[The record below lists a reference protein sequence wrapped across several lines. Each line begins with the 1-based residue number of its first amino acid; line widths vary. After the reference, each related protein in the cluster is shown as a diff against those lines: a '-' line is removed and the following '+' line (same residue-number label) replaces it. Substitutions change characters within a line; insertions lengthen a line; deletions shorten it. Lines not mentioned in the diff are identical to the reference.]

1 MVAEKEKRQEK
12 RKKKKERRQRRDGS
26 SLSRTYIYILSI
38 YVYACTS
45 PLFGGNN
52 FTESGFSQD
61 LLYGLWSFDFGFRI
75 FVYFSFVWTPTTFF
89 VSLFLSFFLLLLSL
103 SLFLFLFL
111 PLSSFFFLF
120 LPLLGRSRL
129 RSWKT
134 KYQRH
139 ADTKRTTVVGRDDK
153 KAAEEYRAQTGK
165 SSGETKDR
173 VIEGYLSIRYIPAML
188 PTTMVGPDRTRVSIH
203 RHDTTRYD
211 TVRYDT
217 TRHDTTPRDSRL
229 QAAWLK
235 PIVEDCLKIAC
246 LCRLSVAVVCR
257 YINTRER
264 KGKEGKDSV
273 FRHSFRKHRSRAR
286 DSRQNRRKS
295 RESNNALSFC
305 LVDFRNCLETKHH
318 GTSLSGLLAEFF
330 SSRPRSEFHRIDCTY
345 NRRSNTDR
353 FYIFFVQLRKARRD
367 IRTLVAER
375 FTKIRRQKYTRREN
389 CLSIFSIEMKRRR
402 RTIAFEFQRENRH
415 AVSSRYRRA

>member
-1 MVAEKEKRQEK
+1 MRVRHHFSEETILQKAAFRKIYYMVFGLSTLAFVSSFISPLSGHLRL
-12 RKKKKERRQRRDGS
+12 
-26 SLSRTYIYILSI
+26 SLS
-38 YVYACTS
+38 
-45 PLFGGNN
+45 LF
-52 FTESGFSQD
+52 SS
-61 LLYGLWSFDFGFRI
+61 
-75 FVYFSFVWTPTTFF
+75 
-89 VSLFLSFFLLLLSL
+89 LSFFLLLLSL

-111 PLSSFFFLF
+111 PLSSFFFFYFCLY
-120 LPLLGRSRL
+120 LVVRL

-139 ADTKRTTVVGRDDK
+139 AYTKRTTVVGRDDNMTQ
-153 KAAEEYRAQTGK
+153 YRGQTGK
-165 SSGETKDR
+165 SNGETKHR
-173 VIEGYLSIRYIPAML
+173 VIEGYLSIRYIPTML
-188 PTTMVGPDRTRVSIH
+188 PTTMVGPDRTRVSKH

-211 TVRYDT
+211 TLRYDT
-217 TRHDTTPRDSRL
+217 TRHDTALRDSRL

-305 LVDFRNCLETKHH
+305 LVDLRNCLETKHH

-330 SSRPRSEFHRIDCTY
+330 SSRPPSHFIISTVRIIVVRTEIDFTFSSFSY
-345 NRRSNTDR
+345 AS
-353 FYIFFVQLRKARRD
+353 LRRD
-367 IRTLVAER
+367 IRTLVAKR
-375 FTKIRRQKYTRREN
+375 FTKIRRQNTRVARIASSRV
-389 CLSIFSIEMKRRR
+389 SIFSIEMKRRR
-402 RTIAFEFQRENRH
+402 RNKRTRTIAFEFQRDNRH
-415 AVSSRYRRA
+415 AVSSRYRSA